1 MNRIMR
7 NSGAALA
14 AIFIAGSLTACGP
27 GSASSSRS
35 DTNPTEVSTDLGNK
49 KYELTLWD
57 GAGLKAV
64 DEALIAGFEAKY
76 PNITITGQYDPD
88 NVSGQNGPRVI
99 SAKDAPDIA
108 RVTDMNSA
116 VRGNHLVSLEAYVD
130 AYGWDVPDS
139 QTELYRVGSNGKLG
153 SGDLYALPNSYSVT
167 GIYFN
172 TKLAEQLGIDAAPTS
187 VEEFEAD
194 MQTAKDAGI
203 LPMMTY
209 AKDGGTS
216 FVFQALMANNSS
228 AEDVQNWILQK
239 SGTFDNQAAQDAA
252 STLQDWNNKGYM
264 PEGVN
269 AVDASTA
276 LSRFCNG
283 EGLFF
288 PSGNW
293 NLDTVA
299 KALGDDVQFFAFPG
313 ATSEDE
319 PNVAA
324 NAGAFYGIPVNAK
337 NRDAA
342 AAFLDYTQSAEAQ
355 QIIVDNSGY
364 LPKSST
370 SDLKANSALQQSMFD
385 AYADVLMSGHTSDF
399 INNATAGMQS
409 SGLIPNFQLL
419 LDNSITPQEFTKN
432 AQAQYDKEAKQ

>member
-172 TKLAEQLGIDAAPTS
+172 TKL
-187 VEEFEAD
+187 
-194 MQTAKDAGI
+194 AGI

-432 AQAQYDKEAKQ
+432 VQAQYDKEAKQ